1 MSINKCK
8 ITYYYIQK
16 FKNNVFQTMEQP
28 SIINVFVYYN
38 PVETNGA
45 VPAINFNPE
54 GTQHFLTFP
63 ISYIT
68 QVCKIT
74 L

>member
-1 MSINKCK
+1 
-8 ITYYYIQK
+8 
-16 FKNNVFQTMEQP
+16 MEQP

-38 PVETNGA
+38 PMETNGA

-54 GTQHFLTFP
+54 GTQHYLTFP